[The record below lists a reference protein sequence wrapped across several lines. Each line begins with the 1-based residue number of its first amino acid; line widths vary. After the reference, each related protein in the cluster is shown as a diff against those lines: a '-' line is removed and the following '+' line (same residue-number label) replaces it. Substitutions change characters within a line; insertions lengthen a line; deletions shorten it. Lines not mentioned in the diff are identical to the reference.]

1 MSLMLSCEIN
11 RITISNRR
19 GKEFALYNKGV
30 VCSGNGGICLGVAH
44 KALGYGTNAS
54 EALVFVLSARAAAH
68 ARAAAVKVRA
78 IGFLSDAA
86 ASLFMQRLDAD
97 VAFYLCPCCAK
108 PQQFIDGLRHDPHVS
123 TSAAFRGI

>member
-30 VCSGNGGICLGVAH
+30 VCGGNGGTWATEQMRLRLLCFPEHGD
-44 KALGYGTNAS
+44 
-54 EALVFVLSARAAAH
+54 LSARAAAH

-78 IGFLSDAA
+78 IGFLSDAT
-86 ASLFMQRLDAD
+86 ASVFTSEPFPCKGRTRRLLFNCVLAVQD
-97 VAFYLCPCCAK
+97 
-108 PQQFIDGLRHDPHVS
+108 HDNLFTAYATIHV
-123 TSAAFRGI
+123 